1 VRLIDRDE
9 LTDWLEG
16 LREEEE
22 GGTPDPV

>member
-9 LTDWLEG
+9 LADWLEG

-22 GGTPDPV
+22 DTPD

>member
-9 LTDWLEG
+9 LADWLEG

-22 GGTPDPV
+22 GTPDSV